1 MTLAD
6 LIARCRSES
15 EDEAVPYLWSDAE
28 WTAWL
33 NEAEIEACIR
43 ARLIEDEAIAA
54 TITAGDPYVSLPGR
68 AFSVSR
74 ATIDGGLQ
82 LDLIERRE
90 LDLFGSCRWDSET
103 GTPDKAYRSGDRLR
117 LVPIPVAD
125 GSMTIAAFC
134 TPEAAMAAGGDA
146 PSIADRLHSN
156 LVEWALR
163 CAYRKPDTDTQD
175 QVAAARHEA
184 EFGRVFGPRPDEVA
198 VRRTRL
204 SSRRRTRPQFL

>member
-1 MTLAD
+1 MTLAE
-6 LIARCRSES
+6 LIARCRSEA
-15 EDEAVPYLWSDAE
+15 EDEAAPYLWSDAE

-43 ARLIEDEAIAA
+43 ARLIEDEAIAG
-54 TITAGDPYVSLPGR
+54 TITDADPYVSLPGR

-74 ATIDGGLQ
+74 AAIDGGRRLA
-82 LDLIERRE
+82 LIERRE
-90 LDLFGSCRWDSET
+90 LDLFGSCGWESET

-117 LVPIPVAD
+117 LVPTPVAD
-125 GSMTIAAFC
+125 GSITIAAFC
-134 TPEAAMAAGGDA
+134 TPSAKMTADGDS

-184 EFGRVFGPRPDEVA
+184 EFGRIFGPRPDEVA

-204 SSRRRTRPQFL
+204 SSRRRARPQFL